1 MTHIVL
7 ACAFGMSTSML
18 VQRMQDEAAKRGLDV
33 SIRAISETDVKRETG
48 SMDVLLL
55 GPQIRF
61 QLKKFQAD
69 LAPLGIPV
77 DVIEMTDYGRM
88 NGPAVLDKALALM
101 QK

>member
-33 SIRAISETDVKRETG
+33 NIRAISETDVKRETG
-48 SMDVLLL
+48 SMDVLL

-61 QLKKFQAD
+61 QLKKFQGD

-101 QK
+101 RK

>member
-33 SIRAISETDVKRETG
+33 NIRAISETDVKRETG
-48 SMDVLLL
+48 SMDVLL

-61 QLKKFQAD
+61 QLKKFQTD

-101 QK
+101 RK

>member
-18 VQRMQDEAAKRGLDV
+18 VQRMQDEAAKRGMDV
-33 SIRAISETDVKRETG
+33 NIRAISETDVKRETG
-48 SMDVLLL
+48 SMDVLL

-61 QLKKFQAD
+61 QLKKFQGD

>member
-18 VQRMQDEAAKRGLDV
+18 VQRMQDEAAKRGMDV
-33 SIRAISETDVKRETG
+33 NIRAISETDVKRETG
-48 SMDVLLL
+48 SMDVLL

-101 QK
+101 RK